1 MGSWSIRQSAEV
13 IEWTKSEENENVKK
27 AFLDPFSD
35 WWGKVFFYYI
45 SNYVVLHNILLIN
58 EERAPLTGLQSRK
71 GSIISKWLLELGHLL
86 PLVCLQPQLQDVLQ
100 HHWRHPPR
108 PPEDP
113 VLGAGP
119 DWVPEP
125 AVTGWEAEGGL
136 LSPLS
141 PLSDAAGGPLAQD
154 IQTGLQLALASL
166 EISDMVTRLTQSL
179 TWLQVWI

>member
-1 MGSWSIRQSAEV
+1 MDKKWR
-13 IEWTKSEENENVKK
+13 EWKCKK
-27 AFLDPFSD
+27 GISRPLLWLMRDS
-35 WWGKVFFYYI
+35 FFYYI

-86 PLVCLQPQLQDVLQ
+86 PLFCLQPQLQDVLQ

-113 VLGAGP
+113 VLRAGH
-119 DWVPEP
+119 DWVPVP
-125 AVTGWEAEGGL
+125 AVR
-136 LSPLS
+136 LSPLT
-141 PLSDAAGGPLAQD
+141 PLSGAAGGPLAQD

>member
-1 MGSWSIRQSAEV
+1 MR
-13 IEWTKSEENENVKK
+13 IEEFAKTKKILNEKI
-27 AFLDPFSD
+27 AFLDPFSN
-35 WWGKVFFYYI
+35 WWGTDISEISKFMSYYTM
-45 SNYVVLHNILLIN
+45 LIN

-86 PLVCLQPQLQDVLQ
+86 PLFCLQPQLQDVLQ

-113 VLGAGP
+113 VLGAGH
-119 DWVPEP
+119 DWVPVP
-125 AVTGWEAEGGL
+125 AVTGWEAEGGT

-154 IQTGLQLALASL
+154 IQTGLQLAVVVRARQGHSTQT
-166 EISDMVTRLTQSL
+166 VTKEE
-179 TWLQVWI
+179 VKKN